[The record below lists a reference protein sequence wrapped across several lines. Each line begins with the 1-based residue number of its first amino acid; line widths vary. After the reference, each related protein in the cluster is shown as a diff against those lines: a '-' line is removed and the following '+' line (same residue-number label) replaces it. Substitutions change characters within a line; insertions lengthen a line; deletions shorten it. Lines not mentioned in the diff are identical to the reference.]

1 MFGAKTVNKPQSRID
16 SLIGAETVIEGHIV
30 FNGGLRVDG
39 KVKGNIVAQ
48 EGKPGT
54 LVLSENAR
62 VEGEIRVPHIV
73 INGAVVGPIHS
84 TEYVELQGKANVTGD
99 VHYNALEMQLGA
111 VVQGALVHR
120 TEAKTD
126 KVVPLKS
133 ASAEQALGVP
143 SPGAGSGI
151 PARSMT

>member
-1 MFGAKTVNKPQSRID
+1 
-16 SLIGAETVIEGHIV
+16 
-30 FNGGLRVDG
+30 LRVDG
-39 KVKGNIVAQ
+39 HVKGNIIAEQ
-48 EGKPGT
+48 GKPGT
-54 LVLSENAR
+54 LVLSEKAR

-73 INGAVVGPIHS
+73 INGLVIGPVHS

-120 TEAKTD
+120 SEAKPSE

-133 ASAEQALGVP
+133 ASGEP
-143 SPGAGSGI
+143 S
-151 PARSMT
+151 

>member
-1 MFGAKTVNKPQSRID
+1 MFGAKTGNKPQSRID
-16 SLIGAETVIEGHIV
+16 SLIGAGTVIEGHVV
-30 FNGGLRVDG
+30 FNGGLRIDG
-39 KVKGNIVAQ
+39 KVKGNILAE

-73 INGAVVGPIHS
+73 INGAVVGPVHS

-99 VHYNALEMQLGA
+99 IHYNALEMQLGA

-133 ASAEQALGVP
+133 ASGEQVSGLPRVATDSVKFP
-143 SPGAGSGI
+143 AGA
-151 PARSMT
+151 